1 MMRALVTMLKQES
14 RDKTRDQPRLTVL
27 YTVNTHAF
35 AEATEDGSRFG
46 SGDNNSL
53 NTIHS
58 FDQAF
63 GVFWNY
69 FRDSEL
75 AQSTVLILTTDHAH
89 FPEPAYIEVAGAD
102 YQRWFVDKVPL
113 LILDPTHELPN
124 VYDAGVRSSIDLAP
138 SLLHLLGFPRKRAN
152 SFLGTSLFEVRSG
165 ENGLAAGAIRPDS
178 YLFEQETLHIN
189 LPRMR
194 PPELLDGL
202 SVFIDNLYRL
212 DTTQRI
218 WPADESSAKR

>member
-1 MMRALVTMLKQES
+1 MRPFRCTLSVHPFSASPARAAFQWRFPAHAAPLTES
-14 RDKTRDQPRLTVL
+14 
-27 YTVNTHAF
+27 
-35 AEATEDGSRFG
+35 
-46 SGDNNSL
+46 
-53 NTIHS
+53 
-58 FDQAF
+58 
-63 GVFWNY
+63 
-69 FRDSEL
+69 
-75 AQSTVLILTTDHAH
+75 
-89 FPEPAYIEVAGAD
+89 
-102 YQRWFVDKVPL
+102 KVPL